1 MKRGRMRQPTKAA
14 LLRARNIILGRDPEF
29 SWRTEEMS
37 PMPSTD
43 AVVLG
48 GIPLDNYEHPETYH
62 TLVTKHL
69 PHDATGADLDNA
81 IAKLVFGYAEEIRAP
96 YGSFSCGGGT

>member
-1 MKRGRMRQPTKAA
+1 
-14 LLRARNIILGRDPEF
+14 
-29 SWRTEEMS
+29 
-37 PMPSTD
+37 MPSTD

-96 YGSFSCGGGT
+96 YGSFSCGGGTCADGKLWESFTVPDSFLGGLRESLAGHKRTI